1 MLCLLFSQGL
11 GSTPGSLGG
20 GLRMITVQRIAVQ
33 SKVTVSYTSY
43 TIISTIVYYCVIT
56 KFNISLINI
65 ALLLYA
71 LLYI

>member
-20 GLRMITVQRIAVQ
+20 GLRMITVQCIAVQ

-43 TIISTIVYYCVIT
+43 TIVYYYFIT
-56 KFNISLINI
+56 KFNI
-65 ALLLYA
+65 
-71 LLYI
+71 